1 MHEESQPHE
10 GKRKDLFWFVVW
22 FFYFIVCREDV
33 SKKTLGE
40 D

>member
-1 MHEESQPHE
+1 MKSPSLMKAKE
-10 GKRKDLFWFVVW
+10 KT
-22 FFYFIVCREDV
+22 FFGSWVCFFFFIVCREDV